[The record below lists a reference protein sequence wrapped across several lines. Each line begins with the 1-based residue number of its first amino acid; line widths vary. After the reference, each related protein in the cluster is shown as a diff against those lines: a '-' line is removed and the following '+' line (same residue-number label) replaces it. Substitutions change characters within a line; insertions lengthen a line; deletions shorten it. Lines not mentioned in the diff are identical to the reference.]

1 MNLGYLEFS
10 SYCEIASRVVPLFA
24 AGIELRQKR
33 HQDWLLSNLD
43 ARIAETGFHALKF
56 LREGV
61 QFAYLK
67 LEGMR
72 IGRFINIKEGAASRY
87 AFNPC
92 TPRREL
98 YGLTC

>member
-1 MNLGYLEFS
+1 MGVCYPKFS
-10 SYCEIASRVVPLFA
+10 SDCEIVCRVVPLFA

-33 HQDWLLSNLD
+33 HQDWLLSSLD
-43 ARIAETGFHALKF
+43 VRISETGFYALKF

-67 LEGMR
+67 LAGIR

-87 AFNPC
+87 AFSH
-92 TPRREL
+92 
-98 YGLTC
+98 